1 MEIADRRVVTVHFTL
16 TDGNGGAITSTR
28 SHEPL
33 VYLHGTGSIARG
45 LEQALDGK
53 SPGDRFTVTVQPEDG
68 FGARHDALV
77 QTLPKSLLGDGAAMP
92 EVGARLKAQTE
103 RGPIDVVVTAIDGDM
118 LTVDGNHPLAG
129 RPFDA
134 DVEVLDVRL
143 ATPQE
148 VQFGL

>member
-1 MEIADRRVVTVHFTL
+1 MEIADRRVATVHFTL
-16 TDGNGGAITSTR
+16 TDEQGTQITSTR

-33 VYLHGTGSIARG
+33 VYLHGTGTIARG

-53 SPGDRFTVTVQPEDG
+53 SPGDRFMVTVQPEDG
-68 FGARHDALV
+68 FGGRHDALV
-77 QTLPKSLLGDGAAMP
+77 QTLPKTLLGDDASLP
-92 EVGARLKAQTE
+92 DVGARLKAQTE
-103 RGPIDVVVTAIDGDM
+103 RGPIDVIVTDVQGDT

-129 RPFDA
+129 RPFHA
-134 DVEVLDVRL
+134 EVEVLDVRL